1 MNKNRLQLPSQVN
14 NGGDDGGDEN
24 KAKIFSLIDSFYSL
38 NWMGCITAKPAP
50 LEGPTPSNSLHDPS
64 VFASDTPFSESEVQ
78 SLHKLFQKLSDSV
91 IKDGL
96 IHKEELRLAIF
107 KNVNE
112 RNLFLDR
119 IFDLFDANKSGR
131 IGFGEFVRTMS
142 VFHPN
147 TPKAVKI
154 AHAFKLYDLRH
165 TGFIE
170 REELREMVSALLS
183 ESDLVLPDDVVE
195 MIVDKTFTEADAKGD
210 GKIDEEEWKAYVAQN
225 PSLLKHMTLPYLI
238 DMALAFPSFVDS
250 GVDGSD
256 LKA

>member
-1 MNKNRLQLPSQVN
+1 
-14 NGGDDGGDEN
+14 
-24 KAKIFSLIDSFYSL
+24 
-38 NWMGCITAKPAP
+38 MGCKSSKPAP
-50 LEGPTPSNSLHDPS
+50 LEEPTPSNSLHDTS
-64 VFASDTPFSESEVQ
+64 AFASDTPFSESDIE

-91 IKDGL
+91 IKDGQ

-119 IFDLFDANKSGR
+119 IFYLFDANKNGR
-131 IGFGEFVRTMS
+131 IGFGEFVRTLS

-170 REELREMVSALLS
+170 REELREMVLALLS

-195 MIVDKTFTEADAKGD
+195 MIVDKVKMSLPTVLLLLVPKTLVCFNLLLCLQTFTEADAKGD
-210 GKIDEEEWKAYVAQN
+210 GKIDEDEWKAYVAQN

-238 DMALAFPSFVDS
+238 DMTLAFPSFVDS
-250 GVDGSD
+250 GVNSSN

>member
-1 MNKNRLQLPSQVN
+1 
-14 NGGDDGGDEN
+14 
-24 KAKIFSLIDSFYSL
+24 
-38 NWMGCITAKPAP
+38 MGCKSSKPAP
-50 LEGPTPSNSLHDPS
+50 LEEPTPSNSLHDTS
-64 VFASDTPFSESEVQ
+64 AFASDTPFSESDIE

-91 IKDGL
+91 IKDGQ

-119 IFDLFDANKSGR
+119 IFYLFDANKNGR
-131 IGFGEFVRTMS
+131 IGFGEFVRTLS

-170 REELREMVSALLS
+170 REELREMVLALLS

-210 GKIDEEEWKAYVAQN
+210 GKIDEDEWKAYVAQN
-225 PSLLKHMTLPYLI
+225 PSLLKHMTLPYL
-238 DMALAFPSFVDS
+238 MYVSSLSSSYLLLFPLLKEGVLNRVYNLLFSFVTCAVCI
-250 GVDGSD
+250 GGS
-256 LKA
+256 L